1 MLVQSSKHQTTEQP
15 IKMITVC
22 NIAPESVD
30 DRRLGVQH
38 MLDGQPVF
46 GPNDSDQYCSAYV
59 EFE

>member
-1 MLVQSSKHQTTEQP
+1 
-15 IKMITVC
+15 MITVC
-22 NIAPESVD
+22 KIAPESVD